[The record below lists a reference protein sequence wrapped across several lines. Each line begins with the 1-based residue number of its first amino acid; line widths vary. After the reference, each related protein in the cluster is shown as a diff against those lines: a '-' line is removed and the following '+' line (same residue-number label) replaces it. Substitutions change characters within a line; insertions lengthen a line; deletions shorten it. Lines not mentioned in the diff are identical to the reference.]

1 MPPGSTII
9 SLRRQYRVYPI
20 VGQSDTSQQD
30 HIGRIGPIDDHA
42 GIAHIAHSTEHAG
55 IAHIAPSVVEA
66 GIAHIAP
73 STNQAV
79 IAYISAPSIH
89 QAGYARIPPSNIA
102 ESGDSINTQ
111 GLTNIEPSYTTNNAD
126 IAQDACGNITSHHS
140 HRVKM
145 TIPSTFLDVLLRMM
159 RTMSVSE
166 NDADRC
172 ALNHAFP
179 GEDLIPPD

>member
-1 MPPGSTII
+1 MPPGSTIV

-73 STNQAV
+73 STNQAL
-79 IAYISAPSIH
+79 IAYISAPSID

-111 GLTNIEPSYTTNNAD
+111 GLTNIVHSYITNNAD
-126 IAQDACGNITSHHS
+126 IAQDARGNIIMAHRA
-140 HRVKM
+140 RVKM
-145 TIPSTFLDVLLRMM
+145 STPSTFLDGLLRMIRRM
-159 RTMSVSE
+159 DVSE
-166 NDADRC
+166 TDADRW
-172 ALNHAFP
+172 AMNHVFP
-179 GEDLIPPD
+179 NEVFIPPD